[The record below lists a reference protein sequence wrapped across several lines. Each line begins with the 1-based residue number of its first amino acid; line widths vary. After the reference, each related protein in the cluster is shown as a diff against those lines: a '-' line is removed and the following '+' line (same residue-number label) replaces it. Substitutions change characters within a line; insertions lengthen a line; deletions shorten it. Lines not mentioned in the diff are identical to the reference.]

1 MLRLVDLKP
10 LSNCCVYFVQMQEK
24 LNNWSNSFANAS
36 QCRKFEEALDSI
48 RRMTYY
54 ERVNEEIVKKL

>member
-1 MLRLVDLKP
+1 MPCYYIYSYLNLHVFL
-10 LSNCCVYFVQMQEK
+10 LMQMQEK
-24 LNNWSNSFANAS
+24 LKQWSNSFAKAFQSRN
-36 QCRKFEEALDSI
+36 FEEAVKAI

>member
-1 MLRLVDLKP
+1 MISVLILTVIK
-10 LSNCCVYFVQMQEK
+10 NMHIYFVQMQEK
-24 LNNWSNSFANAS
+24 LNHWSNSFANAS